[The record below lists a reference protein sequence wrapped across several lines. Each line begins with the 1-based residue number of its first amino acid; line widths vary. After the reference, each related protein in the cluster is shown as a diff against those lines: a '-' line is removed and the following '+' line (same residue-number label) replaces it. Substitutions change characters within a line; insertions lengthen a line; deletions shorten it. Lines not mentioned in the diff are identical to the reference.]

1 MYLSCISAGE
11 LLEPVA
17 LGSDGESVALVAG
30 CCLWRVHDMSVACPL
45 GESVALVAGCCLWRV
60 HDMSV
65 ACPLGESVALVAR
78 SDLRTGEEVCLTY
91 RHEGNGQFP
100 LQLRPHL
107 GQPRVQSRLHLGPV
121 SAGQLLLH
129 YGFAEMI
136 CADQPCL

>member
-1 MYLSCISAGE
+1 MYVYLSCISAGE

-30 CCLWRVHDMSVACPL
+30 CCLWRVHDMSVT
-45 GESVALVAGCCLWRV
+45 
-60 HDMSV
+60 
-65 ACPLGESVALVAR
+65 CPLGESVALVAR

-100 LQLRPHL
+100 PLQLRPHL
-107 GQPRVQSRLHLGPV
+107 GQPRVQSRLHLGSV